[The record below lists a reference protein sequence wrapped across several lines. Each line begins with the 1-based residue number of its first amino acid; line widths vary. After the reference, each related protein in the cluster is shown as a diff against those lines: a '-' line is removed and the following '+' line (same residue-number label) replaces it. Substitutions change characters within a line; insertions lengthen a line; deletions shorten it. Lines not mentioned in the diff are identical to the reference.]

1 MSGIETITF
10 GVLGVL
16 PLVISAA
23 EHYNEC
29 HQAFVRYR
37 KFAAEVDRF
46 QQHLKIQK
54 TVFRNQCRILLGNV
68 TTVTQQDAASS
79 MLGQRSHPLWANP
92 ETEQQ
97 VADYLK
103 DSREACVA
111 AIDLIDGRLLCVEKE
126 SHILG
131 AIVDEKQGVSIES
144 TSGTSSTLT
153 SIVLS
158 RNSPLVARHGDTA
171 QPKS

>member
-1 MSGIETITF
+1 MSGIETITL

-68 TTVTQQDAASS
+68 TTVSQQDAASS
-79 MLGQRSHPLWANP
+79 MLGEPSHPLWADP

-97 VADYLK
+97 VVDYLK
-103 DSREACVA
+103 DSREACLTV
-111 AIDLIDGRLLCVEKE
+111 IELIESRLECVEKE
-126 SHILG
+126 SHSLG
-131 AIVDEKQGVSIES
+131 AIVDEKQGVGRSYFS
-144 TSGTSSTLT
+144 KLGQ
-153 SIVLS
+153 
-158 RNSPLVARHGDTA
+158 R
-171 QPKS
+171 